1 MTIAPDKK
9 LARINE
15 VLAAAQPVHHG
26 FLGGSLG
33 LLYYYYYAGEALQD
47 EALYDKADALLEQV
61 FDNLN
66 SDKGQLLGYTFS
78 EGAAGLGYI
87 LNNLQQ
93 NELLDFDIDTELAG
107 IDRYIFDAAM
117 ERIVTTE
124 VDYLHGAMGALHY
137 FSSRAQTPVINQ
149 YVNELAE
156 KFCAAAVSH
165 SDGIYFLNS
174 SLERLDRTKIDLG
187 LAHGLSGLLLLLI
200 DAWPHARDKER
211 LGTVI
216 KEGIAFILSK
226 EQPVSAKQDEYSF
239 FPFYLELDP
248 YNPFRL
254 DRLAWCYGDLNTV
267 LLLYRAGKLLGT
279 DAYIRTADRIGL
291 QSVRRKDERTTLSKD
306 THFCH
311 GSAGLAQFYKCL
323 YRESENPAYL
333 DAYHYWIG
341 VTMDLIDQEI
351 EQKKYAAN
359 PVSILE
365 GWPGVALVLTEYMS
379 DRPMNWAK
387 AFLL

>member
-1 MTIAPDKK
+1 MTIALDKK

-15 VLAAAQPVHHG
+15 VLATAKPVHHG

-33 LLYYYYYAGEALQD
+33 LLYYYYYAAGALQD
-47 EALYDKADALLEQV
+47 ESLYDKADALLEQV

-66 SDKGQLLGYTFS
+66 HDKGLLLGYTFS

-107 IDRYIFDAAM
+107 IDQYIYDSALAHM
-117 ERIVTTE
+117 ATTE

-137 FSSRAQTPVINQ
+137 FSSRVQTPVINQ
-149 YVNELAE
+149 YVNGLTEA
-156 KFCAAAVSH
+156 FCAAAISD

-174 SLERLDRTKIDLG
+174 SLERLNDKKIDLG

-200 DAWPHARDKER
+200 DAWPHVKNKEQVEKIIR
-211 LGTVI
+211 
-216 KEGIAFILSK
+216 EGIAFILRQ
-226 EQPVSAKQDEYSF
+226 EQPVSLTKDEYSF

-248 YNPFRL
+248 QSSFRM

-279 DAYIRTADRIGL
+279 NTYIHTADRIGQ
-291 QSVRRKDERTTLSKD
+291 QSVSRKDEGTTLSMD

-323 YRESENPAYL
+323 YQESENPVYL
-333 DAYHYWIG
+333 DAYHYWIA
-341 VTMDLIDQEI
+341 VTVNLIDREI
-351 EQKKYAAN
+351 EEKKYAAN
-359 PVSILE
+359 PVSVLE
-365 GWPGVALVLTEYMS
+365 GWPGVGLVLAEYIAGQPMS
-379 DRPMNWAK
+379 WSK